1 MISATGGAGGAGGAG
16 GSSSSNSTAA
26 GGANSLGAVD
36 SGNSSKYS
44 AFAIAL
50 PSPVYTPPAP
60 MSTCPQASVQS
71 HSWSVGWNFVSKS
84 DTVQDAS
91 ACTLFPIYQD
101 LYARCKWASAQK
113 LQNKM
118 IENALPGYTPETVA
132 ALDLTEAECAA
143 YHAPPPAPAP
153 LSLFAAPTAPIVAL
167 PPTVIR
173 KRAPRKLAPK
183 VSPCVPAQNVCKS
196 KT

>member
-1 MISATGGAGGAGGAG
+1 M
-16 GSSSSNSTAA
+16 
-26 GGANSLGAVD
+26 GAVD
-36 SGNSSKYS
+36 SGNSSRYS

-71 HSWSVGWNFVSKS
+71 HSWSVGWNFISKA

-91 ACTLFPIYQD
+91 ACTLFPIYLD

-118 IENALPGYTPETVA
+118 IENALPGYMPETVA

-143 YHAPPPAPAP
+143 YHAPAAAAAP
-153 LSLFAAPTAPIVAL
+153 LSLFAAPTAPVVAL
-167 PPTVIR
+167 PPTVIKPKKAMR
-173 KRAPRKLAPK
+173 KKAAPP
-183 VSPCVPAQNVCKS
+183 PCVPAQNVCKS